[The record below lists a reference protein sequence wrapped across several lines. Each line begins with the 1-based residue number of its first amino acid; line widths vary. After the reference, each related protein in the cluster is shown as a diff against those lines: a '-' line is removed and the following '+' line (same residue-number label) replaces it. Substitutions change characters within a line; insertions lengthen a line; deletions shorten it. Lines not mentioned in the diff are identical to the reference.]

1 MNTFILHSK
10 DLTLAQRLTNELQ
23 GELEERKNHFRIH
36 TNLSADLEQ
45 LRELYEVDINLLSKT
60 FDYSQVALLVSDM
73 DSTLITNETIN
84 DIASPDIAS
93 KVSSITE
100 QAMDGNLDFTSSFKS
115 KISLLKGTK
124 SETLEQV
131 YNEQLNLSKGAQ
143 ELTNFF
149 KLIDVKMAVI
159 SGGLSYFAERLKDQL
174 GFDTYRA
181 SNIEIVDNCL
191 TGNIIGKVIDADA
204 KAQYIHELCAQ
215 YGFEKNQVVAVGDG
229 ANDLEMMKIAGLS
242 VAYHAKPLLQ
252 KNCDVVI
259 KYGGLD
265 TIIDFFEKIENN
277 SNNLVLI

>member
-1 MNTFILHSK
+1 VGSDKMNTYILHSQNSI
-10 DLTLAQRLTNELQ
+10 LAQRLSNELQ
-23 GELEERKNHFRIH
+23 GELEERKSHFRIH

-84 DIASPDIAS
+84 DIASPDIAT

-100 QAMDGNLDFTSSFKS
+100 QAMNGHLDFTSSFKS

-143 ELTNFF
+143 ELINFF
-149 KLIDVKMAVI
+149 KLIDVKIAVI
-159 SGGLSYFAERLKDQL
+159 SGGLSYFAERLKNQL
-174 GFDTYRA
+174 GFDNYRA
-181 SNIEIVDNCL
+181 SNIEIADNCL
-191 TGNIIGKVIDADA
+191 TGNVIGEVIDADA

-215 YGFEKNQVVAVGDG
+215 YGLEKNQVVAIGDG

-265 TIIDFFEKIENN
+265 TVIDFF
-277 SNNLVLI
+277 

>member
-1 MNTFILHSK
+1 MNTFILHSQNS
-10 DLTLAQRLTNELQ
+10 TLAQRLTNELQ
-23 GELEERKNHFRIH
+23 GELEERKSHFRIH

-84 DIASPDIAS
+84 DIASPDIAT

-100 QAMDGNLDFTSSFKS
+100 QAMNGHLDFTSSFKS

-143 ELTNFF
+143 ELINFF
-149 KLIDVKMAVI
+149 KLIDVKIAVI
-159 SGGLSYFAERLKDQL
+159 SGGLSYFAERLKNQL
-174 GFDTYRA
+174 GFDNYRA
-181 SNIEIVDNCL
+181 SNIEIADNCL
-191 TGNIIGKVIDADA
+191 TGNVIGEVIDADA

-215 YGFEKNQVVAVGDG
+215 YGLEKNQVVAIGDG

-265 TIIDFFEKIENN
+265 TVIDFF
-277 SNNLVLI
+277 

>member
-1 MNTFILHSK
+1 MNTYILHSQNSI
-10 DLTLAQRLTNELQ
+10 LAQRLTNELQ
-23 GELEERKNHFRIH
+23 GKLEERKSHFRIH

-84 DIASPDIAS
+84 DIASPDIAT

-100 QAMDGNLDFTSSFKS
+100 QAMHGSLDFTSSFKS
-115 KISLLKGTK
+115 KIALLKGTK

-143 ELTNFF
+143 ELINFF
-149 KLIDVKMAVI
+149 KLIDVKIAVI
-159 SGGLSYFAERLKDQL
+159 SGGLSYFAERLKNQL
-174 GFDTYRA
+174 GFDNYRA
-181 SNIEIVDNCL
+181 SNIEIADNCL
-191 TGNIIGKVIDADA
+191 TGNVIGEVIDADA

-215 YGFEKNQVVAVGDG
+215 YGLEKNQVVAIGDG

-265 TIIDFFEKIENN
+265 TVIDFFE
-277 SNNLVLI
+277 LI

>member
-1 MNTFILHSK
+1 VGSDKMNTYILHSQNSI
-10 DLTLAQRLTNELQ
+10 LAQRLTNELQ
-23 GELEERKNHFRIH
+23 GELEERKSHFRIH

-84 DIASPDIAS
+84 DIASPDIAT

-100 QAMDGNLDFTSSFKS
+100 QAMNGHLDFTSSFKS

-143 ELTNFF
+143 ELINFF
-149 KLIDVKMAVI
+149 KLIDVKIAVI
-159 SGGLSYFAERLKDQL
+159 SGGLSYFAERLKNQL
-174 GFDTYRA
+174 GFDNYRA
-181 SNIEIVDNCL
+181 SNIEIADNCL
-191 TGNIIGKVIDADA
+191 TGNVIGEVIDADA

-215 YGFEKNQVVAVGDG
+215 YGLEKNQVVAIGDG

-265 TIIDFFEKIENN
+265 TVIDFF
-277 SNNLVLI
+277 